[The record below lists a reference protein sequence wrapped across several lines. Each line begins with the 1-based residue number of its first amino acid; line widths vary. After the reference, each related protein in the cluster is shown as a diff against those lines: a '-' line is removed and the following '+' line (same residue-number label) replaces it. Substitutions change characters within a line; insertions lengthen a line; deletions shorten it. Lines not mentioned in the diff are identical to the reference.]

1 MHRSSKGFYSKTL
14 VLFAAMICTLSFF
27 CSGCSYNRQ
36 IVFPNIET
44 RNLTPTA
51 STVDVQNVNLE
62 FKTIGTGISKTEGLE
77 ASFQKRLIE
86 ILREENIKGLLVLE
100 GDVQYSLT
108 GSLEINEKKYL
119 NGLAGVALPLS
130 FLCGLGVVTFPLVF
144 GVMAIP
150 YNNYDH
156 IISADIAF
164 VDTENNATLLQK
176 KYEKTSLK
184 KKFNDYGGNPAKPD
198 SRVNEHLSRLV
209 DSLFKEIATDI
220 STIQN
225 RAAK

>member
-14 VLFAAMICTLSFF
+14 VLFAAVICTLSFF
-27 CSGCSYNRQ
+27 FSGCSYNRQ
-36 IVFPNIET
+36 IAFPNIET
-44 RNLTPTA
+44 RDLSPTA
-51 STVDVQNVNLE
+51 STVDVQNVNLK

-86 ILREENIKGLLVLE
+86 ILMEENIKGLLE
-100 GDVQYSLT
+100 GDAQYSLT

-130 FLCGLGVVTFPLVF
+130 FLCGFGIVTFPLVF
-144 GVMAIP
+144 AVMAIP

-156 IISADIAF
+156 IISADITF

-176 KYEKTSLK
+176 KYKKPSLK
-184 KKFNDYGGNPAKPD
+184 KKFNDYDGNPTKPD

-209 DSLFKEIATDI
+209 DCLFKEIATDI

-225 RAAK
+225 KAAK